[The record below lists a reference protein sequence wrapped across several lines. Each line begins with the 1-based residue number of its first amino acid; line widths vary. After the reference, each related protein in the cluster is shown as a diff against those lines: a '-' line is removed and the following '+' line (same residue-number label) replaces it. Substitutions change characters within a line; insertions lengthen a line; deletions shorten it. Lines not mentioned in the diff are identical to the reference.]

1 MSYRKEKIMSLTGQE
16 VNGLNQSELKAQC
29 EQFLD
34 AKMHGICFSPYEGT
48 QVPGD
53 PISEA
58 QVRRKLELLV
68 PHTEW
73 IRVFS
78 CTQGN
83 EIIPKLAKEYGFKT
97 LVGAWLG
104 EEADKN
110 EEELQGLISLAS
122 AGYVDVAAVG
132 NEVMYREELEE
143 EELVEYILRAKQA
156 LKGIPVGYV
165 DAYYEFTNRPKI
177 TEVCDV
183 ILANCY
189 PYWEACHIDY
199 SLLYMKQMYYQA
211 VQAASGKRVIITE
224 TGWPSSGDALG
235 AAEPG
240 YENAL
245 KYFINAQ
252 AWSQQ
257 EGIEMFYFSAFDEG
271 WKVGAEGKC
280 GCVLGAMGCQ
290 RATQVLGRQASLKLQ
305 HEKRGPQ
312 APFSNLIDRIHERR
326 SRDSLSLQRIARPIN
341 SFPSMASSAA
351 SASAWFGIS
360 TKPKPRLRPV
370 SRSWMTLARST
381 SP

>member
-1 MSYRKEKIMSLTGQE
+1 MSLTGQE

-48 QVPGD
+48 QEPGD

-68 PHTEW
+68 PHTQW
-73 IRVFS
+73 IRIFS

-104 EEADKN
+104 EETDKN
-110 EEELQGLISLAS
+110 EEELQGLIALAS

-143 EELVEYILRAKQA
+143 EELIEYILRAKQV

-252 AWSQQ
+252 AWSQRD
-257 EGIEMFYFSAFDEG
+257 GIEMFYFSAFDEG
-271 WKVGAEGKC
+271 WKVGAEGS
-280 GCVLGAMGCQ
+280 VGAFWGIWDANEQ
-290 RATQVLGRQASLKLQ
+290 RK
-305 HEKRGPQ
+305 
-312 APFSNLIDRIHERR
+312 F
-326 SRDSLSLQRIARPIN
+326 
-341 SFPSMASSAA
+341 
-351 SASAWFGIS
+351 
-360 TKPKPRLRPV
+360 
-370 SRSWMTLARST
+370 
-381 SP
+381 

>member
-48 QVPGD
+48 QEPGD

-68 PHTEW
+68 PHTQW

-104 EEADKN
+104 EETDKN
-110 EEELQGLISLAS
+110 EEELQGLIALAS

-143 EELVEYILRAKQA
+143 QELIEYILRAKQA
-156 LKGIPVGYV
+156 LTGIPVGYV

-271 WKVGAEGKC
+271 WKVGAEGS
-280 GCVLGAMGCQ
+280 VGAFWGLWDANEQ
-290 RATQVLGRQASLKLQ
+290 RK
-305 HEKRGPQ
+305 
-312 APFSNLIDRIHERR
+312 F
-326 SRDSLSLQRIARPIN
+326 
-341 SFPSMASSAA
+341 
-351 SASAWFGIS
+351 
-360 TKPKPRLRPV
+360 
-370 SRSWMTLARST
+370 
-381 SP
+381 

>member
-1 MSYRKEKIMSLTGQE
+1 MSLTGQE

-48 QVPGD
+48 QEPGD

-83 EIIPKLAKEYGFKT
+83 EIIPNLAKEYGFKT

-110 EEELQGLISLAS
+110 EEELQWLIALAS

-143 EELVEYILRAKQA
+143 EELIEYILRAKQS

-240 YENAL
+240 NENAL

-257 EGIEMFYFSAFDEG
+257 EGIEMFYFSAFDED
-271 WKVGAEGKC
+271 WKVGAEGS
-280 GCVLGAMGCQ
+280 VGAFWGLWDANEQ
-290 RATQVLGRQASLKLQ
+290 RK
-305 HEKRGPQ
+305 
-312 APFSNLIDRIHERR
+312 F
-326 SRDSLSLQRIARPIN
+326 
-341 SFPSMASSAA
+341 
-351 SASAWFGIS
+351 
-360 TKPKPRLRPV
+360 
-370 SRSWMTLARST
+370 
-381 SP
+381 

>member
-1 MSYRKEKIMSLTGQE
+1 MSLTGQE

-48 QVPGD
+48 QEPGD

-68 PHTEW
+68 PHTQW

-78 CTQGN
+78 CSQGN

-110 EEELQGLISLAS
+110 EEELQGLIALAS

-143 EELVEYILRAKQA
+143 QELIEYILRAKQA
-156 LKGIPVGYV
+156 LTGIPVGYV

-177 TEVCDV
+177 TKVCDV

-271 WKVGAEGKC
+271 WKVGAEGS
-280 GCVLGAMGCQ
+280 VGAFWGLWDTNEQ
-290 RATQVLGRQASLKLQ
+290 RK
-305 HEKRGPQ
+305 
-312 APFSNLIDRIHERR
+312 F
-326 SRDSLSLQRIARPIN
+326 
-341 SFPSMASSAA
+341 
-351 SASAWFGIS
+351 
-360 TKPKPRLRPV
+360 
-370 SRSWMTLARST
+370 
-381 SP
+381 

>member
-1 MSYRKEKIMSLTGQE
+1 MSLTGQE

-48 QVPGD
+48 QEPGD

-110 EEELQGLISLAS
+110 EEELQWLIALAS

-132 NEVMYREELEE
+132 NEVMYREELKE

-156 LKGIPVGYV
+156 LTGIPVGYV

-271 WKVGAEGKC
+271 WKVGAEGS
-280 GCVLGAMGCQ
+280 VGAFWGLWDANEQ
-290 RATQVLGRQASLKLQ
+290 RK
-305 HEKRGPQ
+305 
-312 APFSNLIDRIHERR
+312 F
-326 SRDSLSLQRIARPIN
+326 
-341 SFPSMASSAA
+341 
-351 SASAWFGIS
+351 
-360 TKPKPRLRPV
+360 
-370 SRSWMTLARST
+370 
-381 SP
+381 

>member
-1 MSYRKEKIMSLTGQE
+1 MSLTGQE

-235 AAEPG
+235 AAQPG

-271 WKVGAEGKC
+271 WKVGAEGS
-280 GCVLGAMGCQ
+280 VGAFWGLWDANEQ
-290 RATQVLGRQASLKLQ
+290 RK
-305 HEKRGPQ
+305 
-312 APFSNLIDRIHERR
+312 F
-326 SRDSLSLQRIARPIN
+326 
-341 SFPSMASSAA
+341 
-351 SASAWFGIS
+351 
-360 TKPKPRLRPV
+360 
-370 SRSWMTLARST
+370 
-381 SP
+381 

>member
-1 MSYRKEKIMSLTGQE
+1 MSLTGQE

-29 EQFLD
+29 EQFLG

-48 QVPGD
+48 QEPGD

-68 PHTEW
+68 PHTQW

-104 EEADKN
+104 EETDKN
-110 EEELQGLISLAS
+110 EEELQGLIALAS
-122 AGYVDVAAVG
+122 SGYVDVTAVG

-143 EELVEYILRAKQA
+143 EELIEYILRAKQS

-271 WKVGAEGKC
+271 WKVGAEGS
-280 GCVLGAMGCQ
+280 VGAFWGIWDANEQ
-290 RATQVLGRQASLKLQ
+290 RK
-305 HEKRGPQ
+305 
-312 APFSNLIDRIHERR
+312 F
-326 SRDSLSLQRIARPIN
+326 
-341 SFPSMASSAA
+341 
-351 SASAWFGIS
+351 
-360 TKPKPRLRPV
+360 
-370 SRSWMTLARST
+370 
-381 SP
+381 

>member
-1 MSYRKEKIMSLTGQE
+1 MSLTGQE

-48 QVPGD
+48 QEPGD

-68 PHTEW
+68 PHTQW
-73 IRVFS
+73 IRIFS

-83 EIIPKLAKEYGFKT
+83 EIIPKLAKEYGFKA

-104 EEADKN
+104 EETDKN
-110 EEELQGLISLAS
+110 EEELQGLIALAS

-143 EELVEYILRAKQA
+143 EELIEYILRAKQS

-189 PYWEACHIDY
+189 PYWEACHINY

-257 EGIEMFYFSAFDEG
+257 DGIEMLYFSAFDEG
-271 WKVGAEGKC
+271 WKVGAEGS
-280 GCVLGAMGCQ
+280 VGAFWGIWDANEQ
-290 RATQVLGRQASLKLQ
+290 RK
-305 HEKRGPQ
+305 
-312 APFSNLIDRIHERR
+312 F
-326 SRDSLSLQRIARPIN
+326 
-341 SFPSMASSAA
+341 
-351 SASAWFGIS
+351 
-360 TKPKPRLRPV
+360 
-370 SRSWMTLARST
+370 
-381 SP
+381 

>member
-1 MSYRKEKIMSLTGQE
+1 MSLTGQE

-48 QVPGD
+48 QEPGD

-83 EIIPKLAKEYGFKT
+83 EIIPNLAKEYGFKT

-110 EEELQGLISLAS
+110 EEELQWLIALAS

-143 EELVEYILRAKQA
+143 EELIEYILRAKQS

-271 WKVGAEGKC
+271 WKVGAEGS
-280 GCVLGAMGCQ
+280 VGAFWGLWDANEQ
-290 RATQVLGRQASLKLQ
+290 RK
-305 HEKRGPQ
+305 
-312 APFSNLIDRIHERR
+312 F
-326 SRDSLSLQRIARPIN
+326 
-341 SFPSMASSAA
+341 
-351 SASAWFGIS
+351 
-360 TKPKPRLRPV
+360 
-370 SRSWMTLARST
+370 
-381 SP
+381 